1 MTDRRLGIGIGLVLG
16 VAAVILFVFVFS
28 DDTVDAPAVDESKTA
43 QTTTAPAD
51 DEGDRPDKQAT
62 RPEKPEEPDEPEE
75 PPLATIEV
83 AGGAPVG
90 GVQTLETGKG
100 EQIAFEVVSDVADE
114 VHVHGY
120 DISKDVEAGG
130 KVRFSFVAE
139 IDGIFEVEMENA
151 GVQIAEL
158 RVNP

>member
-28 DDTVDAPAVDESKTA
+28 DDTVDAPAVDEKTTA
-43 QTTTAPAD
+43 QTTTPDD
-51 DEGDRPDKQAT
+51 DEGKGPGKQAT
-62 RPEKPEEPDEPEE
+62 KPEEPKKPAE

-83 AGGAPVG
+83 AGGEPVG
-90 GVQTLETGKG
+90 GVQTLETAKG
-100 EQIAFEVVSDVADE
+100 EQIAFQVISDAADE

-120 DISKDVEAGG
+120 DVFKDVEAGG
-130 KVRFSFVAE
+130 KARFSFIAE
-139 IDGIFEVEMENA
+139 IDGIFEIELENA